1 MKADFF
7 ILDGNHLSRFK
18 YIFQEAIRDKILVL
32 RILFESIDYILHLP
46 KSDRYLNDYNKIGD
60 YTIILSINKHSRII
74 FYSNQKI
81 FSIVL
86 PFTYFNDKKTYEFYF
101 NSILINS
108 GIVSYIKNFRYVIQ
122 NGNTLV
128 LDEIMEFYT
137 NNPEKDSDKDNAI
150 IILSDLILLE
160 DGYIRYD
167 YDPEHENGNLH
178 PLHHYDIF
186 YQNKNTFKIGLKS
199 AIGCK
204 EFIELLDCTEERSFL
219 SKL

>member
-86 PFTYFNDKKTYEFYF
+86 PFTYFNDKKHMNF
-101 NSILINS
+101 ILIAFLL
-108 GIVSYIKNFRYVIQ
+108 ILVSFRILKNF
-122 NGNTLV
+122 
-128 LDEIMEFYT
+128 
-137 NNPEKDSDKDNAI
+137 
-150 IILSDLILLE
+150 
-160 DGYIRYD
+160 
-167 YDPEHENGNLH
+167 
-178 PLHHYDIF
+178 
-186 YQNKNTFKIGLKS
+186 
-199 AIGCK
+199 
-204 EFIELLDCTEERSFL
+204 
-219 SKL
+219 

>member
-74 FYSNQKI
+74 FIPIKN

-86 PFTYFNDKKTYEFYF
+86 PFTYFNDKKH
-101 NSILINS
+101 
-108 GIVSYIKNFRYVIQ
+108 
-122 NGNTLV
+122 
-128 LDEIMEFYT
+128 M
-137 NNPEKDSDKDNAI
+137 
-150 IILSDLILLE
+150 
-160 DGYIRYD
+160 
-167 YDPEHENGNLH
+167 NL
-178 PLHHYDIF
+178 F
-186 YQNKNTFKIGLKS
+186 
-199 AIGCK
+199 
-204 EFIELLDCTEERSFL
+204 
-219 SKL
+219 